1 MCKFAGHFELSDL
14 RKFAEQHGDI
24 IEWGHSNR
32 AYIMTHG
39 VSAVAWAHYKHPL
52 PDSVYEVYMKY
63 WADVSFKTDLQ
74 VVGHAHIEI
83 A

>member
-1 MCKFAGHFELSDL
+1 
-14 RKFAEQHGDI
+14 
-24 IEWGHSNR
+24 
-32 AYIMTHG
+32 
-39 VSAVAWAHYKHPL
+39 VAWAHYKHPL